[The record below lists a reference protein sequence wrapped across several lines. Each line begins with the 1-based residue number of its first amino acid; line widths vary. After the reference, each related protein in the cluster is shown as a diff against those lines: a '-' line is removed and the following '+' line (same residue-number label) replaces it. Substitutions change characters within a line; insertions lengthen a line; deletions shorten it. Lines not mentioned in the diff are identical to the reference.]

1 MIFTETKLPNAYI
14 INLKKLEDERGF
26 FARAFCTE
34 DFEKYGLNPTTA
46 QCNLSRS
53 EKKYTLRG
61 FHYQTG
67 DAKEA
72 KTIRCIRGSIL
83 DVIIDVRPDSPT
95 YCQHLAVELSADN
108 YRSLYVPEGFAH
120 SFITLEDNVEVYYHV
135 SQLYTPGQEA
145 GIRWNDLHFNIN
157 WPTDQPILS
166 DKDRNHSDFQP

>member
-1 MIFTETKLPNAYI
+1 MIFTETKLSGAYI
-14 INLKKLEDERGF
+14 IDLKKLEDERGF
-26 FARAFCTE
+26 FARAFCTD
-34 DFEKYGLNPTTA
+34 DFEKHGLNPVTA

-67 DAKEA
+67 DAQEA
-72 KTIRCIRGSIL
+72 KTVRCIRGRIL
-83 DVIIDVRPDSPT
+83 DVIIDVRKDSPT
-95 YCQHLAVELSADN
+95 YCQHVAVELSADN

-120 SFITLEDNVEVYYHV
+120 SFITLEDRCEVYYHV

-145 GIRWNDLHFNIN
+145 GIRWNDPQFDIE

-166 DKDRNHSDFQP
+166 EKDQHWPDFKP